1 MVNCLYIH
9 IPFCIKKC
17 IYCDFYSV
25 PFPRREVVRDYI
37 NAIHKEISLK
47 KLNAE
52 LRSIYIGG
60 GTPTILS
67 GDDVSKIMN
76 AIKNE
81 YHVNPDAEIS
91 IEANPCTI
99 TEEKAEMLLKSGIN
113 RISIGVQSFF
123 DNELEML
130 GRGHSSEDAIKAV
143 IAAKRAGFKN
153 ISIDLIY
160 GMPSYKYHA
169 IDKKSEFQKWEY
181 SLKTT
186 LAMSPEHISVY
197 ELTPEKNTPLY
208 EDIKSGRIVM
218 PDEEAVSEMYY
229 AALDI
234 IKRHGYIHYEIS
246 NFAKSGYECIHNL
259 NYWNRGE
266 YIGIGAGAF
275 SFFNGKRF
283 SNVRDLSRY
292 IESLNKAIIPV
303 DDEIEITEK
312 EAVRE
317 FVFLG
322 LRKTGGI
329 DLCLLPVDRQGL
341 FDNTIKG
348 LISQGLVE
356 IKDNHLRLTEKGLV
370 LSNEVILQILLCI
383 E

>member
-1 MVNCLYIH
+1 MVNYLYVH

-17 IYCDFYSV
+17 VYCDFYSV

-81 YHVNPDAEIS
+81 YYVNPDAEIS

-123 DNELEML
+123 DDELEML
-130 GRGHSSEDAIKAV
+130 GRSHSSEDAIKAV

-160 GMPSYKYHA
+160 GMPSYKDHA

-181 SLKTT
+181 SLKT
-186 LAMSPEHISVY
+186 AIGMSPEHISVY

-218 PDEEAVSEMYY
+218 PDEEAVLEMYY

-266 YIGIGAGAF
+266 YIGIGVGAF

-303 DDEIEITEK
+303 DEEIEITEK
-312 EAVRE
+312 EAIRE

-322 LRKTGGI
+322 LRKTEGI

-341 FDNTIKG
+341 FDNTIKD